1 MEKELAT
8 LTTKT
13 CSAGISGALF
23 FLVFYKFYFLHY
35 DNLWVCCPI
44 FFYYLYL
51 LSGDVEVSL
60 GSSHTNW
67 GTREGHKLLSGRYW

>member
-44 FFYYLYL
+44 FFFIICTCFQ
-51 LSGDVEVSL
+51 VM
-60 GSSHTNW
+60 
-67 GTREGHKLLSGRYW
+67 